1 MSKETATS
9 NATIDT
15 IIIVT
20 VRMKELAQFYQD
32 GLQLNPPQSQGDDHL
47 GFPIAGTYLG
57 FDMVKDAEF
66 TYPGAVSLWFRVN
79 DIEVTFKDEMDIR
92 DISLYFDNESVLP
105 KCGFDGKVLRCGC
118 DVEDGEHIA
127 RLNIAR
133 SGWPNTRTTTWKFTV
148 DATPPPLDAS
158 LVEEKTDSEEGKENP
173 GKYTVKTKVVQV
185 ESTPDN
191 AQEISWDLRGVVDN
205 RTLEKSEYNVNVDV
219 DWETPGFDVPLVIL
233 AVLVSLVLARRSV
246 GRH

>member
-57 FDMVKDAEF
+57 FDMVKDVEF

-79 DIEVTFKDEMDIR
+79 DIEVTFNRFKQLGAKVKYPPTKKPWGDTLAA
-92 DISLYFDNESVLP
+92 LYDP
-105 KCGFDGKVLRCGC
+105 DGNLIG
-118 DVEDGEHIA
+118 
-127 RLNIAR
+127 L
-133 SGWPNTRTTTWKFTV
+133 
-148 DATPPPLDAS
+148 
-158 LVEEKTDSEEGKENP
+158 
-173 GKYTVKTKVVQV
+173 
-185 ESTPDN
+185 
-191 AQEISWDLRGVVDN
+191 AQR
-205 RTLEKSEYNVNVDV
+205 
-219 DWETPGFDVPLVIL
+219 
-233 AVLVSLVLARRSV
+233 
-246 GRH
+246 